1 MITLSKENLTEYLK
15 SQIDFLDYSR
25 PLTISAVGEG
35 SVEEDGDGFIN
46 FVFRVSDGT
55 HNLIVKQC
63 RENSRMVEEFVLP
76 VDRCELEY
84 DTMMIR
90 KAIVPE
96 YVPELYHIDH
106 VNKVFITEDVS
117 YLRIMRFQLLK
128 SVQFEKFARQIG
140 TYMARTAFYTSEYY
154 LETGDFRNLSVRF
167 MNDQMRKI
175 MDDGMFLVRRE
186 GHDPVG
192 MALDKNF
199 ERFARNI
206 VYDKDVMLERY
217 KLRHLFVTKGECLI
231 HGDLHTSNIFLGQDD
246 LKVIDMEYTFC
257 GPIAY
262 DMGYLLGNFIA
273 QFSAAAFRPFDSE
286 EDRKD
291 YQSYIL
297 RTIHDMYTV
306 FCDEFIECWN
316 KDAKEIYR
324 GIPGLQDDFRQTTL
338 SECIGFAASANLAR
352 SAGEIPYPDFDSI
365 ENYVQKHNALCLT
378 MILSKQLLLRRE
390 EYHTIDEVISDMLGV
405 EHIYKSNITEW

>member
-15 SQIDFLDYSR
+15 SQINFLDYSK
-25 PLTISAVGEG
+25 PLVISEVGEG

-46 FVFRVSDGT
+46 FVFRVSDGKY
-55 HNLIVKQC
+55 NLIVKQC
-63 RENSRMVEEFVLP
+63 RESSRMIAEFVLP

-90 KAIVPE
+90 KAIVPQ

-106 VNKVFITEDVS
+106 ENKVFITEDVS

-128 SVQFEKFARQIG
+128 SVQFENFAKHIG

-154 LETGDFRNLSVRF
+154 LETDDFRNLAVRF
-167 MNDQMRKI
+167 MNDRMRKI

-192 MALDKNF
+192 MTLDPNF

-246 LKVIDMEYTFC
+246 MKVIDMEYTFC
-257 GPIAY
+257 APFSY

-273 QFSAAAFRPFDSE
+273 QFASSAFRPFETE
-286 EDRKD
+286 EARKA

-297 RTIHDMYTV
+297 RSIRDIYTIY
-306 FCDEFIECWN
+306 CDEFIRCWN
-316 KDAKEIYR
+316 EDCKEIYK
-324 GIPGLQDDFRQTTL
+324 GQTGLQEEFRKTVLQ
-338 SECIGFAASANLAR
+338 EAFGYAASANMGRVSGAV
-352 SAGEIPYPDFDSI
+352 SYPDYDCI
-365 ENYVQKHNALCLT
+365 DDYVQKHNAKCLSL
-378 MILSKQLLLRRE
+378 IIDKQLFYRMN
-390 EYHTIDEVISDMLGV
+390 EYTSIDEVIRDFVGI

>member
-1 MITLSKENLTEYLK
+1 MITLSKNNLTEYLK
-15 SQIDFLDYSR
+15 SQINFLDYSK
-25 PLTISAVGEG
+25 PLIISEVGEG

-63 RENSRMVEEFVLP
+63 RESSRMIEDFVLP

-90 KAIVPE
+90 KAIVPQ

-128 SVQFEKFARQIG
+128 SVQFENFAKHIG

-154 LETGDFRNLSVRF
+154 LETGDFRNLSIRF
-167 MNDQMRKI
+167 MNDRMRKI

-192 MALDKNF
+192 MALDPNF

-246 LKVIDMEYTFC
+246 MKVIDMEYTFC

-273 QFSAAAFRPFDSE
+273 QFSAAAFRPFNSE
-286 EDRKD
+286 EERKD

-297 RTIHDMYTV
+297 RMIHDMYTV
-306 FCDEFIECWN
+306 FCDEFTACWD
-316 KDAKEIYR
+316 KDAKEIYKK
-324 GIPGLQDDFRQTTL
+324 IPGLQEDFRHTTL
-338 SECIGFAASANLAR
+338 AECIGFATSANLAR

-365 ENYVQKHNALCLT
+365 ENYIQKHNALCLT
-378 MILSKQLLLRRE
+378 IILSKQLLLRRE
-390 EYHTIDEVISDMLGV
+390 EYIDIDEVISDMLGV